1 VTKLKRSREQSSHDL
16 KWSAPTSRRLRRL
29 AAAGIALTFLALP
42 AAAAAAVQVR
52 GVDASSY
59 PTIRATVV
67 TSKVSRTPP
76 VVTENGRPVVGVTAA
91 TLANGTSTVLA
102 IDRSQSMKG
111 QPLAQ
116 AVAAARAFVQ
126 ARPPG
131 DRIAVTSFATSAK
144 LLTSFSPD
152 SSDAL
157 SALGAIRVD
166 PQQGTTLYDDLVL
179 ASQKQSHSP
188 FAGRVTIIV
197 TDGNE
202 TQSKSSLE
210 EAIAAARSA
219 RTSVYVIAIESPQFN
234 PAPLQEIAT
243 QTGGRYFG
251 THSSAEIAGVY
262 AAIAKELARTWR
274 VEYVT
279 AARPGDHIDV
289 AASVPGEGS
298 ASARITVP
306 GAPPTD
312 AGPSKLVPKGAYGP
326 TGPLGIAAVVAFL
339 VLLATLFT
347 FAGLRGSWVRS
358 RISVHIGETRVT
370 SKAARKEKR
379 LEMLASVFKM
389 TEKLFGKLAIWH
401 RISKMLE
408 RADVPLRTV
417 EFFWIEVAALIV
429 AFVIGTIMGLAIPL
443 VLLLAVVAGSIP
455 YGIVWMKMR
464 KRIRAFEDQL
474 PDMLITIAASL
485 KAGHSFKQGLQAVVD
500 EGHPPANVE
509 VKRVLMNAS
518 LGRPMD
524 DALAE
529 MADRVGSA
537 NFEFAITAVTIQR
550 QVGGS
555 LASLFDMVADT
566 VRQRQQFARKIR
578 ALTAMG
584 RMSAYTLIA
593 VPFFI
598 AGAVTVLNR
607 SYMRPLYWTTAGHF
621 LIVLGLVMMGL
632 GSLVLKKIVS
642 FRG

>member
-1 VTKLKRSREQSSHDL
+1 VTKL
-16 KWSAPTSRRLRRL
+16 RL
-29 AAAGIALTFLALP
+29 AAAGFALTLLALP

-52 GVDASSY
+52 SIDASSY
-59 PTIRATVV
+59 PTIRATIV
-67 TSKVSRTPP
+67 TSQVSKTAPI
-76 VVTENGRPVVGVTAA
+76 VTENGQAVVGVTA
-91 TLANGTSTVLA
+91 TNLANGTSTVLA

-111 QPLAQ
+111 KPLAQ
-116 AVAAARAFVQ
+116 AVAAARAFVA
-126 ARPPG
+126 ARPAG

-144 LLTSFSPD
+144 FLTTFSPD

-157 SALGAIRVD
+157 SALSAIKVD
-166 PQQGTTLYDDLVL
+166 PNQGTTLYDDVVL
-179 ASQKQSHSP
+179 ASHKQAHVP

-202 TQSKSSLE
+202 TRSKASLE
-210 EAIAAARSA
+210 DAIAAARAA
-219 RTSVYVIAIESPQFN
+219 RTAVYVIAIESPQFN

-251 THSSAEIAGVY
+251 THSSAGIAAVY
-262 AAIAKELARTWR
+262 SAISKELARTWR

-279 AARPGDHIDV
+279 AARPGDRINV
-289 AASVPGEGS
+289 SASVVNQGT
-298 ASARITVP
+298 ASDTTTVP
-306 GAPPTD
+306 GPPPTD
-312 AGPSKLVPKGAYGP
+312 AAPSKIVPKGAYGP

-339 VLLATLFT
+339 ILLATLFT

-358 RISVHIGETRVT
+358 RISVHVGETRVT

-379 LEMLASVFKM
+379 VAALGNVFRM
-389 TEKLFGKLAIWH
+389 TEKLFGKLAVWH
-401 RISKMLE
+401 RVSKMLE

-417 EFFWIEVAALIV
+417 EFFWIEVASVLV
-429 AFVIGTIMGLAIPL
+429 AFVIGTLIGAALPL
-443 VLLLAVVAGSIP
+443 VLVLVVIAGSIP
-455 YGIVWMKMR
+455 YAIVWMKMR
-464 KRIRAFEDQL
+464 KRLRAFEDQL

-500 EGHPPANVE
+500 EGHPPANAE

-607 SYMRPLYWTTAGHF
+607 SYMRPLYFTTPGRF
-621 LIVLGLVMMGL
+621 LCALGLVMMGL